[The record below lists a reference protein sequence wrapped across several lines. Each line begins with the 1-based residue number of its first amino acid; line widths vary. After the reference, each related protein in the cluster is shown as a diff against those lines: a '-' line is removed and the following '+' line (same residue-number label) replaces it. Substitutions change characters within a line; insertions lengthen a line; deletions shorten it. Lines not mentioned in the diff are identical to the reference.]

1 MVVAGSKVGMGEVD
15 HCGEGQGVG
24 EQGGVG
30 RDRPVRGGRLGGRS
44 SKFFMYKCENYFIYI
59 TRKFTVLFRVYLFNI
74 RDKHFAPVGD

>member
-30 RDRPVRGGRLGGRS
+30 RDRPVGGQVGMGEAPS
-44 SKFFMYKCENYFIYI
+44 SLCTSVKITLFI
-59 TRKFTVLFRVYLFNI
+59 
-74 RDKHFAPVGD
+74 